1 VTAVGALKV
10 DITACCRRQ
19 HKCTG
24 RRPRGAPVSYR
35 RPPPALGEHNGL
47 FWRRSNLAIA
57 LGVQH
62 ATGRQAH
69 LAMEPDTGL
78 VAAFAW

>member
-1 VTAVGALKV
+1 MNAPVGDLEAPRSATA
-10 DITACCRRQ
+10 
-19 HKCTG
+19 G
-24 RRPRGAPVSYR
+24 RRR
-35 RPPPALGEHNGL
+35 ALGEHNGP

-69 LAMEPDTGL
+69 PAMEPDTGL
-78 VAAFAW
+78 VTAFAW